1 MWRLPHPSR
10 RATQSKR
17 YVELMELGGAY
28 DSILFDLAGG
38 FSLILLLLAGVVCI
52 VWDLFENDDPVLP
65 MVASMA
71 CVVAI
76 AWEARSLDAVHA
88 TVFYH
93 LIRAYGLAAY
103 INITILFGALATII
117 LSAPYLKRIGRG
129 YGEVYALILFATAGA
144 VLLASANSLIAAF
157 VGLETMSI
165 SLYILA
171 GLVRQDEGSIESALK
186 YFLLGAFATGF
197 FLYGIGLLYGATGT
211 MYLPELAAH
220 YDARGSF
227 SLLFWAGAAL
237 FLTGLLFKVSAVPF
251 HMWTPDVYQGAPT
264 PLTAY
269 MSTASKAAAFAAL
282 ILVLYYGLGNMPVA
296 EWQTAMAVVA
306 LVTMVLGNLLALVQN
321 NVKRMLAYSSIAH
334 AGYVLV
340 AITAGT
346 GAGYAGAVYY
356 LLIYSV
362 MNIGAFGVMALLEWD
377 GKEGRL
383 QTIDSLSGIG
393 FRRPLLGVVMGI
405 FMFSLIGFP
414 PLGGFFGKVAV
425 FTPAIEAGYTW
436 LAIVGVLASALSGY
450 YYLRVLYVFW
460 MRPDT
465 EAMPVVRERD
475 FPVPISSASVLVV
488 CAVVLLAIGFVPL
501 IRDLPLAYFDVSSL
515 AVFP

>member
-1 MWRLPHPSR
+1 
-10 RATQSKR
+10 
-17 YVELMELGGAY
+17 MELGGAY

-38 FSLILLLLAGVVCI
+38 FSLILLLLAGVICI
-52 VWDLFENDDPVLP
+52 VWDIYQNDDPVLP
-65 MVASMA
+65 VVAAMA

-76 AWEARSLDAVHA
+76 GWEVRNLDAGSTTA
-88 TVFYH
+88 FYR
-93 LIRAYGLAAY
+93 LIRAYGLASF
-103 INITILFGALATII
+103 INITILLSALATVI
-117 LSAPYLKRIGRG
+117 LSVPYLKRIERG

-144 VLLASANSLIAAF
+144 VMLGTANSLVTVF

-171 GLVRQDEGSIESALK
+171 GLVHNDEGGIESALK
-186 YFLLGAFATGF
+186 YFLLGAFSTGF
-197 FLYGIGLLYGATGT
+197 FLYGIALLFGATGT
-211 MYLPELAAH
+211 MYLPELAAG
-220 YDARGSF
+220 YAARGSLT
-227 SLLFWAGAAL
+227 LLFWAGIAL
-237 FLTGLLFKVSAVPF
+237 FLVGFLFKVSAVPF

-264 PLTAY
+264 PLTGY

-282 ILVLYYGLGNMPVA
+282 ILVLYYGLADMPVA
-296 EWQTAMAVVA
+296 EWQTALALVA

-340 AITAGT
+340 ALAAGT
-346 GAGYAGAVYY
+346 SEGYAGAVYY

-393 FRRPLLGVVMGI
+393 FRKPILGVTMGI

-414 PLGGFFGKVAV
+414 PFGGFFGKVAV
-425 FTPAIEAGYTW
+425 FTPAIQAGYTW

-460 MRPDT
+460 MRPD
-465 EAMPVVRERD
+465 EGVAPSMKDRA
-475 FPVPISSASVLVV
+475 FPVTIPSASVLVT
-488 CAVVLLAIGFVPL
+488 CALVLIVIGFVPFV
-501 IRDLPLAYFDVSSL
+501 RDLTLGYFGVSALAIV
-515 AVFP
+515 P